1 MTSTITIDVVDDVP
15 TANADTNS
23 VAEGAIATGNVLSDA
38 TDDVF
43 GADGAAAGGGVVG
56 VAAGSNTASPVSG
69 GLGGAGIAGTYGT
82 LTLNANGSYSYDGFA
97 NAVPA
102 GGATDTFVYT

>member
-1 MTSTITIDVVDDVP
+1 
-15 TANADTNS
+15 
-23 VAEGAIATGNVLSDA
+23 
-38 TDDVF
+38 
-43 GADGAAAGGGVVG
+43 GGGVVG

-69 GLGGAGIAGTYGT
+69 GLGGGIAGTYGT

-102 GGATDTFVYT
+102 GGATDTFVYTIMDGDGDLSTTTLTI